1 MPLVKSHVQLSV
13 DVTSETVERVVGKWA
28 ERLKASA
35 QTIDEHRR
43 SKIPDETRFLNR
55 MADPASIGFQPFV
68 ASDFVSRSGLT
79 QQNITAKQAANI
91 KRAYKKYVR
100 GWDFVFAEVDGI
112 PAKRFKDR
120 VESAREDFSEGLAA
134 RTLGFTG
141 TRFEAY
147 GVGPLAAMWFTNDIT
162 VLDHLRSGD
171 QIVEGGPY
179 LICLATKKP
188 GLKSMLNQ
196 RLIQAGATIV
206 RANYNPTVI
215 AVQNQLTAEQVQ
227 GFTDPALDLIPFVAG
242 GDSHVDYILGQQD
255 QLILEIKVSK
265 M

>member
-1 MPLVKSHVQLSV
+1 MPIVSQVQLSV

-43 SKIPDETRFLNR
+43 SKIPDEARFMNR

-79 QQNITAKQAANI
+79 QQNITAKQTANL
-91 KRAYKKYVR
+91 KRAYNKYVR
-100 GWDFVFAEVDGI
+100 GWDYAFAEVDGI

-120 VESAREDFSEGLAA
+120 VESARADFSEELAA

-147 GVGPLAAMWFTNDIT
+147 GVGPLATLWLTNDLM
-162 VLDHLRSGD
+162 VLDHLRGGD
-171 QIVEGGPY
+171 QIIEGGPF
-179 LICLATKKP
+179 LICHKTKSP
-188 GLKSMLNQ
+188 GLKTLLNQ
-196 RLIQAGATIV
+196 RLIQAGAAIV
-206 RANYNPTVI
+206 RSNYNPTVI
-215 AVQNQLTAEQVQ
+215 AAQNQLTAEQVQ
-227 GFTDPALDLIPFVAG
+227 GFTDPGLDLIPFVAG

-255 QLILEIKVSK
+255 QLVLEIKVSK

>member
-1 MPLVKSHVQLSV
+1 MPIVSQVQLSV

-43 SKIPDETRFLNR
+43 SKIPDEARFLAR
-55 MADPASIGFQPFV
+55 MADPGSIGFTPFV

-91 KRAYKKYVR
+91 KRAYNKYVR
-100 GWDFVFAEVDGI
+100 GWDYIFAEVDGI
-112 PAKRFKDR
+112 PAKRFKDL
-120 VESAREDFSEGLAA
+120 VEQARQDFSEGLAA

-147 GVGPLAAMWFTNDIT
+147 GVGPLAALWLTNDLM
-162 VLDHLRSGD
+162 VLDHLRGGD
-171 QIVEGGPY
+171 QIIEGGPY
-179 LICLATKKP
+179 LICPKTKRP
-188 GLKSMLNQ
+188 GLKTLLNQ
-196 RLIQAGATIV
+196 RLIQAGAIIV
-206 RANYNPTVI
+206 KSNFDA
-215 AVQNQLTAEQVQ
+215 AVMAKQNQLTCEQIQ
-227 GFTDPALDLIPFVAG
+227 GFTATPLDLIPFVAG
-242 GDSHVDYILGQQD
+242 GDSHVDYIVDKGVFY
-255 QLILEIKVSK
+255 LEIKVSK